1 MREEDRMSL
10 VDVWGDTQI
19 ETAIRLL
26 VCAERLIE
34 PFRDQEGDWGR
45 TWEQIHR
52 FLEEEC

>member
-1 MREEDRMSL
+1 MSL
-10 VDVWGDTQI
+10 VDVWGDEQI

-45 TWEQIHR
+45 LWEQVHR
-52 FLEEEC
+52 FLQEEC